1 MKNGWLVRLG
11 CGLVLMTMLS
21 GCAALVVGAAAGG
34 ATVSYVNNEL
44 QATEPVSLERVWKA
58 TLRAVQDAGYVRV
71 SERQDAR
78 QALWKGEN
86 ALGQP
91 VVVRL
96 QRMGDD
102 STRVVVRV
110 GTVST
115 AQNREAAMDLY
126 NRIKARL

>member
-1 MKNGWLVRLG
+1 MNKNVALWLG
-11 CGLVLMTMLS
+11 AMLCAVFIS

-44 QATEPVSLERVWKA
+44 RATESASLERVWKA

-78 QALWKGEN
+78 QAVWKGEN
-86 ALGQP
+86 AAGQQ
-91 VVVRL
+91 VVVNL
-96 QRMGDD
+96 QRVADD
-102 STRVVVRV
+102 RTTVRIRV
-110 GTVST
+110 GVVST

-126 NRIKARL
+126 DRIRARL